1 VRRSYGVKV
10 TAILTAISVVVLLCG
25 LIADRE
31 EMIAAGAAAAFLF
44 LLLVPAFGLRAGR
57 VEKIRARQGALLAWE
72 YAPCEIGE
80 IVRTQRR
87 AIRKTSVSIAL
98 LMCVCLVV
106 IFVPF
111 VVLSMQED
119 SGLPPMLPVAL
130 PVVLL
135 PWLAVPVV
143 PAVVARKIRRY
154 PCVTLVGPDYILVAN
169 RYLGINDRHDLT
181 AVETRY
187 EPSPDGGMATLRVRY
202 RFKVGRVTTLI
213 HRWVDVPVPHGRE
226 REAAELDL

>member
-1 VRRSYGVKV
+1 
-10 TAILTAISVVVLLCG
+10 
-25 LIADRE
+25 
-31 EMIAAGAAAAFLF
+31 
-44 LLLVPAFGLRAGR
+44 
-57 VEKIRARQGALLAWE
+57 
-72 YAPCEIGE
+72 
-80 IVRTQRR
+80 
-87 AIRKTSVSIAL
+87 
-98 LMCVCLVV
+98 MCVCLVV